1 MTRLLAALLV
11 LAALAACASRRDDGM
26 GDIWRGVRQ
35 VQQR

>member
-1 MTRLLAALLV
+1 MTRILAGLLALV
-11 LAALAACASRRDDGM
+11 LLSACTGSRDDGM